1 MPEPT
6 LDQEILEGVHVTEQA
21 AKRLM
26 EIKQPKEGPYLR
38 AAVTGGGCSG
48 MNYALG
54 WDSSVKEFDKVFESH
69 GIQVVVDMRSLMYLK
84 GTEIDFS
91 TDVLSGGF
99 TFKNPNA
106 ARTCGCG
113 TSFSV

>member
-1 MPEPT
+1 MLETDVSQEVLKGIT
-6 LDQEILEGVHVTEQA
+6 LTERAAERLEQI
-21 AKRLM
+21 RSS
-26 EIKQPKEGPYLR
+26 QDGPYLR

-54 WDSSVKEFDKVFESH
+54 WDASVREFDKVYESH
-69 GIQVVVDMRSLMYLK
+69 GIKLVVDMKSLLYLK
-84 GTEIDFS
+84 GMEIDFS

-99 TFKNPNA
+99 RFNNPNA
-106 ARTCGCG
+106 VRTCGCG

>member
-1 MPEPT
+1 MPETNVTP
-6 LDQEILEGVHVTEQA
+6 EVLEGVSLTQRA
-21 AKRLM
+21 AERL
-26 EIKQPKEGPYLR
+26 KQIRSETDGPYLR

-48 MNYALG
+48 LNYQLG
-54 WDSSVKEFDKVFESH
+54 WDASVGEFDRVFESH
-69 GIQVVVDMRSLMYLK
+69 GIPVVVDLKSLLYLK

-99 TFKNPNA
+99 YFNNPNA
-106 ARTCGCG
+106 VRTCGCG